1 MLVGSHAEVLDGL
14 TAVLG
19 STEDQ
24 GVASG
29 RSTESKL
36 IQGDGLTT
44 GSGNAGT
51 SGGGESQSGD
61 GGLGERQKSVVI
73 GDGADNDDGAL
84 LALLV
89 DVGNNSGQRNGRAV
103 DLGHKESSK
112 DNLVE
117 GGIGSAWGTFVSRSV
132 QPPRNRQ
139 FPCFFFLSFFGS
151 ENLRAR
157 KR

>member
-1 MLVGSHAEVLDGL
+1 MSVCDHERVRTCVPWTGRRVSVTWISITGPPWDLFVTNLVLVWAHAEVLDGL

-29 RSTESKL
+29 RSTESEL

-44 GSGNAGT
+44 GSGNSGT

-89 DVGNNSGQRNGRAV
+89 DV
-103 DLGHKESSK
+103 
-112 DNLVE
+112 
-117 GGIGSAWGTFVSRSV
+117 
-132 QPPRNRQ
+132 
-139 FPCFFFLSFFGS
+139 
-151 ENLRAR
+151 
-157 KR
+157 

>member
-1 MLVGSHAEVLDGL
+1 MLVGAEAEVLDGL
-14 TAVLG
+14 TAVLR

-24 GVASG
+24 SVASG

-44 GSGNAGT
+44 GGGNSGTGSSSESKSGN
-51 SGGGESQSGD
+51 
-61 GGLGERQKSVVI
+61 GGLGESQKAVVI

-103 DLGHKESSK
+103 DLGHEKSSK

-117 GGIGSAWGTFVSRSV
+117 GSIGSA
-132 QPPRNRQ
+132 
-139 FPCFFFLSFFGS
+139 
-151 ENLRAR
+151 
-157 KR
+157 